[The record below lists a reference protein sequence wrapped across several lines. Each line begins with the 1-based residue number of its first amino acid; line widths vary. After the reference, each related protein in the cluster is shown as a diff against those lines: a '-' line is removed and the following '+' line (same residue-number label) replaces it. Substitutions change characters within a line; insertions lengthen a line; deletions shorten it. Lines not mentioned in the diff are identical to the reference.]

1 MSNDDKIELE
11 GIVTQR
17 LPGAMFEVTSKIND
31 DVTRV
36 FTCSISG
43 KIRQNKILISVG
55 DKVKV
60 NVSVYDIRR
69 GIIVWRY
76 S

>member
-1 MSNDDKIELE
+1 MSNEDKIEVE

-17 LPGAMFEVTSKIND
+17 LPGAMFEVTSTIND
-31 DVTRV
+31 VARV
-36 FTCSISG
+36 FTCSLSG
-43 KIRQNKILISVG
+43 KIRQNKIMISVG

>member
-1 MSNDDKIELE
+1 MSNEDKIEVE

-17 LPGAMFEVTSKIND
+17 LPGAMFEVTSTIN
-31 DVTRV
+31 
-36 FTCSISG
+36 G
-43 KIRQNKILISVG
+43 
-55 DKVKV
+55 
-60 NVSVYDIRR
+60 R